1 MGVAIGLPLF
11 RPRIVSSEKLP
22 TFMPRRNKD
31 EIMALLMRTKALTR
45 YCFAIRY
52 VLLFA
57 WCLSIGSVRALK
69 EMVGR
74 VSDPSKISF
83 PASAQEFVDVFCISG
98 KQMAHRPVRT

>member
-1 MGVAIGLPLF
+1 MGVAIGFPLF

-52 VLLFA
+52 VLLF
-57 WCLSIGSVRALK
+57 CLVLSREFFSYTISPLRHTSASSCFASDFYEKAYQKNGLVQRAT
-69 EMVGR
+69 
-74 VSDPSKISF
+74 
-83 PASAQEFVDVFCISG
+83 FC
-98 KQMAHRPVRT
+98 